1 MGLKTTPSTGLST
14 DSPGIRSCGL
24 GILWYLRL
32 TSPGGFFLWK
42 KGSCQVEKRFSADF
56 FGLAILKDRQ
66 EQTWPAARKKPGQ
79 GGYSGTYILL
89 QRDGKE

>member
-1 MGLKTTPSTGLST
+1 MEKA
-14 DSPGIRSCGL
+14 
-24 GILWYLRL
+24 
-32 TSPGGFFLWK
+32 
-42 KGSCQVEKRFSADF
+42 SCQVEKRFPADF

-66 EQTWPAARKKPGQ
+66 GQMWPAARKKPGQ